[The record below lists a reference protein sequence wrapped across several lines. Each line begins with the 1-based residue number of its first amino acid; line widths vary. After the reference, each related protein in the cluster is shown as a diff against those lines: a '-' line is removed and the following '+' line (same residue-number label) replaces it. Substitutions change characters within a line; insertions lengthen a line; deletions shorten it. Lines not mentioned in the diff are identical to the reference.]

1 MWYKGAKKRLVKT
14 NTPMNP
20 VNIIKN
26 LFLMKLELAPP
37 WRILSVSKN
46 PLNPKKMATAY
57 NPNRRKLS
65 VGFPA
70 IQSRCETNT
79 IIAQNKRIKV
89 ILLFEK
95 SDLTDIELHH
105 FSHSNGDSTS

>member
-1 MWYKGAKKRLVKT
+1 
-14 NTPMNP
+14 MNP
-20 VNIIKN
+20 GNILKT

-37 WRILSVSKN
+37 RRMLSVSKN

-79 IIAQNKRIKV
+79 IIAQNKRIRV

-95 SDLTDIELHH
+95 SDLTDIELHPLGY
-105 FSHSNGDSTS
+105 SNGNSNS